1 MKKHIFGFILIT
13 FIFSCTGKSQE
24 NSKIGYNPDAIEL
37 NNKAAEFVIKNKTD
51 KALELY
57 DKAIKLDKSNYFPH
71 IGKANIY
78 ISENNYNKA
87 LYELEEAIKKKQDLA
102 EFIFFVGVLY
112 EEKGNVE
119 KAKELYLKSIRIF
132 DERIKNPDKNK
143 ERDVNILNR
152 ALAKKFLND
161 KTYIDDLKLI
171 KNLNVSSASIKMVKD
186 LTKEEI
192 IGQLVP

>member
-1 MKKHIFGFILIT
+1 MCDETKLIYNVIHDKYTCGTMIDVGAFSGGTCKKFVLLDWNVFA
-13 FIFSCTGKSQE
+13 FE
-24 NSKIGYNPDAIEL
+24 PNPERYQYIE
-37 NNKAAEFVIKNKTD
+37 EY
-51 KALELY
+51 LE
-57 DKAIKLDKSNYFPH
+57 
-71 IGKANIY
+71 
-78 ISENNYNKA
+78 
-87 LYELEEAIKKKQDLA
+87 
-102 EFIFFVGVLY
+102 
-112 EEKGNVE
+112 
-119 KAKELYLKSIRIF
+119 
-132 DERIKNPDKNK
+132 KNPDKNK

>member
-37 NNKAAEFVIKNKTD
+37 NNKAAEFAIKNKTD

-87 LYELEEAIKKKQDLA
+87 LYELEEAIKKKQD
-102 EFIFFVGVLY
+102 
-112 EEKGNVE
+112 
-119 KAKELYLKSIRIF
+119 
-132 DERIKNPDKNK
+132 
-143 ERDVNILNR
+143 
-152 ALAKKFLND
+152 
-161 KTYIDDLKLI
+161 
-171 KNLNVSSASIKMVKD
+171 
-186 LTKEEI
+186 
-192 IGQLVP
+192 